1 MKVDIDKFF
10 ASVLKRKREALGITQ
25 DALAMRSELDRTY
38 ISMLERGLRKP
49 SLQTVFSLAKSLEI
63 EVTELI
69 REVENDWKTR
79 PAINDSK

>member
-25 DALAMRSELDRTY
+25 DALATRSELDRTY

-69 REVENDWKTR
+69 REVENDWKTQTG
-79 PAINDSK
+79 N

>member
-25 DALAMRSELDRTY
+25 DTLATRSELDRTY

-69 REVENDWKTR
+69 REVETDWNNR
-79 PAINDSK
+79 PGN

>member
-69 REVENDWKTR
+69 REVENDWKTQTG
-79 PAINDSK
+79 N

>member
-10 ASVLKRKREALGITQ
+10 ATVLKRKREALGITQ
-25 DALAMRSELDRTY
+25 DVLAMRSELDRTY

-69 REVENDWKTR
+69 REVENDWKIQTG
-79 PAINDSK
+79 N

>member
-69 REVENDWKTR
+69 REVEDDWKTQTG
-79 PAINDSK
+79 N

>member
-10 ASVLKRKREALGITQ
+10 ASVLKKKREARGITQ
-25 DALAMRSELDRTY
+25 DALATLSELDRTY

-69 REVENDWKTR
+69 REVENDWK
-79 PAINDSK
+79 NQNEVK